1 MYITVGVFNTILK
14 QFEDIDLDKNDIFSS
29 FNVTPDVLQEPLALL
44 PSGIVGTYIERAI
57 NKSGCLSIGFE
68 KGFIIPVT
76 IAGIMYSLY
85 QNCNS
90 VKDIFDKAD
99 IYTPIVNPLYSYKNS
114 VENNIFYH
122 EIYLDSRF
130 AKEYPLATRQLHEC
144 QIGLT
149 LQILYTL
156 TGKRIKPLK
165 VYSMYAKENS
175 NDKLSELVNFPI
187 IYSKDRFALLFD
199 KAILDLPI
207 LMANNQL
214 LSTVEEII
222 NSISPNNSNL
232 AFSHSIREQLLQN
245 MPLMDISLKIFA
257 RRMNIG
263 ERTLQRKLFKEG
275 TSFQTILNEVR
286 TELAKKYLEQDFR
299 LVDIAYLLGF
309 ESQSAF
315 NKFFK
320 KQFKE
325 QPTKYKK

>member
-1 MYITVGVFNTILK
+1 MYITVGVFNAILK
-14 QFEDIDLDKNDIFSS
+14 QFEDIDLDKDDILSS

-44 PSGIVGTYIERAI
+44 PSGIVGTYIERAV
-57 NKSGCLSIGFE
+57 NKSGGLSVGFE
-68 KGFIIPVT
+68 KGFLIPVT
-76 IAGIMYSLY
+76 IAGVMYNLY
-85 QNCNS
+85 QNCNN

-99 IYTPIVNPLYSYKNS
+99 IYSPIANPLYSYRNS
-114 VENNIFYH
+114 VEKGLFCH
-122 EIYLDSRF
+122 EIYVDKRF
-130 AKEYPLATRQLHEC
+130 EKQYPLATRQLYEC

-156 TGKRIKPLK
+156 TGKRIKPLN
-165 VYSMYAKENS
+165 VCSMYVGENF
-175 NDKLSELVNFPI
+175 NNNLNRFIDFPI
-187 IYSKDRFALLFD
+187 TYNKDKFALLFD
-199 KAILDLPI
+199 KSILDLPI

-214 LSTVEEII
+214 LSTVENII
-222 NSISPNNSNL
+222 NSISQESSHPT
-232 AFSHSIREQLLQN
+232 FSYSIREQLLQN

-257 RRMNIG
+257 QRMNIG
-263 ERTLQRKLFKEG
+263 ERTLQRKLFQEG

-286 TELAKKYLEQDFR
+286 IELAKKYLEQDLR